1 MPAAKMP
8 TFEEAM
14 ARLEAIVTCLEKGD
28 ASLEESMAL
37 FEEGTALMKQC
48 SAALDQAEQKVA
60 KLFPGRDGAPA
71 EEPME
76 DMEQ

>member
-1 MPAAKMP
+1 MPAKKL

-14 ARLEAIVTCLEKGD
+14 ARLEEVVSRLERGD
-28 ASLEESMAL
+28 VPLEEAMTL

-48 SAALDQAEQKVA
+48 AQTLDKAEQKVA

-76 DMEQ
+76 GLEE

>member
-1 MPAAKMP
+1 MATKKL

-14 ARLEAIVTCLEKGD
+14 ARLEAIVARLEKGD
-28 ASLEESMAL
+28 APLEEAMAL

-48 SAALDQAEQKVA
+48 STALDQAEQKVA
-60 KLFPGRDGAPA
+60 KLFPAADASPV

-76 DMEQ
+76 GMEP